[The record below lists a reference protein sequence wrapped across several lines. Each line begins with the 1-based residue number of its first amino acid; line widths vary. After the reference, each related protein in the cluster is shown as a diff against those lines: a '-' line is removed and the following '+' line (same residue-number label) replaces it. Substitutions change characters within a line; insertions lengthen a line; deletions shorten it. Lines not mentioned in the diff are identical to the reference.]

1 MKNVTLLSFFI
12 PYQETEAEIGYII
25 FQGPALESIDSIT
38 ECDNYSLW
46 PRLLTTMLCRYI
58 SHFTSLRATRG
69 RMITE

>member
-12 PYQETEAEIGYII
+12 PDQETEAEIGYII

-46 PRLLTTMLCRYI
+46 PRLLTTMLC
-58 SHFTSLRATRG
+58 G
-69 RMITE
+69 Q